1 MDDDKY
7 IKTLFKRN
15 TYIESSN
22 DCSKDV
28 TFIVSNGV
36 NELYNIVRDCL
47 LKRVNGSCIY
57 CSNDNEVFFTVSKKD
72 MGVLEEISK
81 KIKRDKRIRLE
92 KVLLNTR
99 KINSYLHTKKG

>member
-1 MDDDKY
+1 
-7 IKTLFKRN
+7 
-15 TYIESSN
+15 
-22 DCSKDV
+22 
-28 TFIVSNGV
+28 
-36 NELYNIVRDCL
+36 
-47 LKRVNGSCIY
+47 
-57 CSNDNEVFFTVSKKD
+57 VSKKD